1 MIKKYHQS
9 FIKRG
14 NAEYVQIIHT
24 DILFSGTF
32 FQRGDYDIYISD
44 LPVGISQWHTFAPYI
59 HMATS
64 IKKLL
69 LIAQTNGR
77 GQVIKIDENSVQK
90 DRPLDQNEVFV
101 GVYSKLEESKRG
113 KRYFVS
119 LKNHSK
125 TLRESI
131 AHVVKIKL

>member
-1 MIKKYHQS
+1 
-9 FIKRG
+9 
-14 NAEYVQIIHT
+14 
-24 DILFSGTF
+24 
-32 FQRGDYDIYISD
+32 
-44 LPVGISQWHTFAPYI
+44 
-59 HMATS
+59 MATS
-64 IKKLL
+64 MKKLL